1 VIKKRFLGFM
11 VVIGLSVTALFP
23 TPAFAASCS
32 PAKQLASKN
41 IKELHFEVLNAE
53 TGQQLLGIN
62 EAKPERT
69 ASVMKL
75 LTAAVAI
82 DVLGPEYQI
91 TTSVYADPLSP
102 SKLYLV
108 GAGDI
113 TLSRMPG
120 NITSYYAKAPKLDT
134 LTKQIAS
141 WAKLTGTV
149 ISEVAIDNSLYGS
162 NADYHQTWDRRGLT
176 QGYMAPVSALQID
189 AGRVT
194 STQNPNRW
202 LAKRTT
208 KPVDQAGQL
217 FLASLNKKRL
227 ALGASV
233 SQEVLPE
240 GAVAIASVQSRPMS
254 EWVSNMLRVSDNS
267 LAEALARQSSLALG
281 FDGSMESLTETYAQ
295 VLGARGLDVSKLSI
309 IDASGLSRLN
319 KVPAEFVNEL
329 LVLINQGVG
338 NYSVIEAGMPVS
350 GKSGSLRTRFAT
362 GSKVST
368 KGLVVAKTGFIRT
381 GYSLAG
387 FLTARDGTELIF
399 TVYNLSPV
407 ATFNNRVAMDN
418 LVYRLFQCGAKL
430 SA

>member
-1 VIKKRFLGFM
+1 MKKRILGFM
-11 VVIGLSVTALFP
+11 VVLGLGLTALFP
-23 TPAFAASCS
+23 TPAFAASCTA
-32 PAKQLASKN
+32 AKQLASKN
-41 IKELHFEVLNAE
+41 IKDLHLEVLNAE

-62 EAKPERT
+62 ETDSERT

-82 DVLGPEYQI
+82 DVLGPEHQI
-91 TTSVYADPLSP
+91 TTSVYADPQNP
-102 SKLYLV
+102 GKIYLV
-108 GAGDI
+108 GAGDV

-120 NITSYYAKAPKLDT
+120 NVTSYYAKAPKLDT
-134 LTKQIAS
+134 LTRQIAS
-141 WAKLTGTV
+141 WARLSGVAIT
-149 ISEVAIDNSLYGS
+149 EVSIDNSLYGG
-162 NADYHQTWDRRGLT
+162 NADYHETWDRRGLS

-189 AGRVT
+189 AGRIT

-208 KPVDQAGQL
+208 KPVDQAGEL
-217 FLASLNKKRL
+217 FLASLNKRNI
-227 ALGASV
+227 AVGAKV
-233 SQEVLPE
+233 IQEVLPE
-240 GAVAIASVQSRPMS
+240 GAIAIASVQSRPLS
-254 EWVSNMLRVSDNS
+254 EWISNMLRVSDNS
-267 LAEALARQSSLALG
+267 LAEAMARNASLALG
-281 FDGSMESLTETYAQ
+281 FDGSMGSLTKTYAQ
-295 VLGARGLDVSKLSI
+295 VFQARGLDVSKLSI

-319 KVPAEFVNEL
+319 KVPAEFVNDL
-329 LVLINQGVG
+329 LVLINKGVD

-362 GSKVST
+362 GSKAAT
-368 KGLVVAKTGFIRT
+368 RGLVTAKTGFIRT

-399 TVYNLSPV
+399 TVYNLSPR

-430 SA
+430 SL